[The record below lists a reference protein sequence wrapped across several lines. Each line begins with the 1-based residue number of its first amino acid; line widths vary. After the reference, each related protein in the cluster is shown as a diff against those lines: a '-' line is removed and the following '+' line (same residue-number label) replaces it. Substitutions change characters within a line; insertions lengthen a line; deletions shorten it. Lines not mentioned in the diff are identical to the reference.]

1 VKGKWT
7 IWIILGIGV
16 AVILY
21 IMTKGQVSAL
31 SGTSSTPVQTSVLV
45 PASLPAD
52 QTTTGQSTAA
62 GTSSE
67 MSNNSLSEQNNII
80 GNSPNSTVWN
90 GTIPNFVNW
99 SSVPMMGNAPQQ
111 NGQQPTTA
119 ASSTFGATYG

>member
-21 IMTKGQVSAL
+21 VMTKSQVSAFGG
-31 SGTSSTPVQTSVLV
+31 SSSSTPVQTSVLV

-52 QTTTGQSTAA
+52 QTTTGQPTAA

-67 MSNNSLSEQNNII
+67 MSNTSLSEQNNII
-80 GNSPNSTVWN
+80 GNHPNSTVWN
-90 GTIPNFVNW
+90 GTIPDFVNY
-99 SSVPMMGNAPQQ
+99 APQQ